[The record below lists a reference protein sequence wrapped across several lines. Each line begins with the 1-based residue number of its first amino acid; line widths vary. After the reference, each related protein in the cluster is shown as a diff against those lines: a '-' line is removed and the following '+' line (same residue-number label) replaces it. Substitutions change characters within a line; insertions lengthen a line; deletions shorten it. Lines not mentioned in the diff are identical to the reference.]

1 MITFKKGQ
9 HVEKSHEHNDTAT
22 NVLTLKTSSHQYRCN
37 LEQMIKI
44 RFRSN
49 PTLTVPIYI
58 LNYLV
63 TPEGGTQ
70 VLNSGLPRYNSGCKN
85 ECIK

>member
-1 MITFKKGQ
+1 MITFKKRQ
-9 HVEKSHEHNDTAT
+9 HVEKSHEHNDC
-22 NVLTLKTSSHQYRCN
+22 HQYQCN

-44 RFRSN
+44 RLRSN
-49 PTLTVPIYI
+49 PTLIVPIYI

-63 TPEGGTQ
+63 TPEGGAQ
-70 VLNSGLPRYNSGCKN
+70 VLNSDLPRYNSGCKN